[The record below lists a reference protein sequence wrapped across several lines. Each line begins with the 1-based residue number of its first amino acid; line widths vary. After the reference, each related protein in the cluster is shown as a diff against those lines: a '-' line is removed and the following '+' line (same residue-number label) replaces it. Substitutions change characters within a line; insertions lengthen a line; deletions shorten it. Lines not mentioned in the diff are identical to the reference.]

1 MNSHWTKKRLSM
13 YWSQVAHWSGA
24 FALNAALCN
33 CIRKKFVENERIPQ
47 GCKCSLFH
55 FVSVPCNS
63 GTQKRHLVQYNMM
76 YFNPLTP
83 RISFSNSPYCHTTL
97 KMLVQRI
104 WHWINLFHLITC
116 LLDVVLIWYNEKFCL
131 RHSHVWV
138 KGLILLKA
146 LVFRGRNIVGASSL
160 NMVVMIDIDGNHFW
174 RFSP

>member
-1 MNSHWTKKRLSM
+1 MNSRWTRKRLSM

-63 GTQKRHLVQYNMM
+63 GTQKRQLVQYYMM

-83 RISFSNSPYCHTTL
+83 GSH
-97 KMLVQRI
+97 LVILLTVIQLLLLVKRI
-104 WHWINLFHLITC
+104 WYWINSYFPFISSLVC
-116 LLDVVLIWYNEKFCL
+116 LMLCWYCKEKFCL
-131 RHSHVWV
+131 GHSWEW
-138 KGLILLKA
+138 KGWYWL
-146 LVFRGRNIVGASSL
+146 
-160 NMVVMIDIDGNHFW
+160 
-174 RFSP
+174 